1 MDKAALKKALKL
13 TDSQLPI
20 LNNPVGYAKK

>member
-1 MDKAALKKALKL
+1 MDKVALKKALKL

-20 LNNPVGYAKK
+20 INNPVGYAKK